1 MSLRKKI
8 EKMMNWNDKEY
19 WKLRELSILSSTSL
33 SIKEW
38 ENRIDGQV
46 NTYFPRLSNL
56 KEKVGFRHDRV
67 MLQHLDLN
75 RMEWV

>member
-56 KEKVGFRHDRV
+56 KEVGFRHDRV